1 MEPVIHRCHRCIGGE
16 VGADSSNHLSSNE
29 QVCVGKIEVGISC
42 SRYHEF
48 YWTPPPPESRDVKG
62 WCSTQRPSSI
72 LVCVGGTAK
81 RSSSLFTPSHDCRC
95 TNAILR
101 KHVCSLS
108 SFDGSDTAT
117 RCGSFYALHSFTGR
131 WWCVEE
137 ALHQISTGSR
147 CSSFC
152 RLLDVLTS
160 HDIAS
165 NLRSSRQRTL
175 PQSDSTSSDQ
185 RGNRSEETAEQTS
198 KPVPPLDTSAG
209 KVGQCP
215 THLPRIVVV
224 VIHLN
229 NPELHRRK

>member
-1 MEPVIHRCHRCIGGE
+1 M
-16 VGADSSNHLSSNE
+16 
-29 QVCVGKIEVGISC
+29 
-42 SRYHEF
+42 
-48 YWTPPPPESRDVKG
+48 
-62 WCSTQRPSSI
+62 
-72 LVCVGGTAK
+72 
-81 RSSSLFTPSHDCRC
+81 
-95 TNAILR
+95 
-101 KHVCSLS
+101 
-108 SFDGSDTAT
+108 
-117 RCGSFYALHSFTGR
+117 RCGSFYTLHSFTGR

-137 ALHQISTGSR
+137 ALHQISAGSR

-185 RGNRSEETAEQTS
+185 RGNRSEETTEKTS

>member
-1 MEPVIHRCHRCIGGE
+1 MNSIG
-16 VGADSSNHLSSNE
+16 
-29 QVCVGKIEVGISC
+29 
-42 SRYHEF
+42 R
-48 YWTPPPPESRDVKG
+48 PESRDVKG

-95 TNAILR
+95 MNAILR

-108 SFDGSDTAT
+108 SFDGSDTST
-117 RCGSFYALHSFTGR
+117 RCSPFYTLHSFTRR
-131 WWCVEE
+131 WWCIEE
-137 ALHQISTGSR
+137 ALHQMSSCSR
-147 CSSFC
+147 CPSFC
-152 RLLDVLTS
+152 CLLDVLTS

-165 NLRSSRQRTL
+165 NLHSSRQGTL
-175 PQSDSTSSDQ
+175 PQRNSTSSDQ

-198 KPVPPLDTSAG
+198 KPVPSLDTSAG
-209 KVGQCP
+209 KVEQYP

-229 NPELHRRK
+229 SPELQRRK